1 MLFAQVLIDVAHQGD
16 VREIEARAIGIERRT
31 PHASLRV
38 DFAEPGKSEGALWLT
53 ACVLIS
59 NIGGRRAGLLEIM
72 IIVAS
77 GDCRARIVKPSACI
91 LWSCRNDRR
100 EIFGCGLEILAR
112 EHLVGVLA

>member
-38 DFAEPGKSEGALWLT
+38 DFAKPGKSEGALWFI

-59 NIGGRRAGLLEIM
+59 DIGGRRAGLLEIM
-72 IIVAS
+72 IIIA
-77 GDCRARIVKPSACI
+77 AAIA
-91 LWSCRNDRR
+91 
-100 EIFGCGLEILAR
+100 AR
-112 EHLVGVLA
+112 E